1 MCCPDLKLWNQCF
14 HTAFTQHSSEISV
27 RMYISLQTKTF
38 VACHCH
44 KNQFTAYHTEP
55 SHGDNISIH
64 HTDGATG
71 IIKFLCL
78 GTCMYFY
85 MYLQGWHFSVV
96 HYFLSNLKKK
106 FQKIQNSWFC
116 LSAANLALFC
126 LWKLLHLK
134 IALKSPN
141 QMFNFHDHNIWPG
154 NNLSSVGTLNIELR
168 NPSSKVS

>member
-1 MCCPDLKLWNQCF
+1 MKKFYLLCCPDLKLCNQCF

-78 GTCMYFY
+78 GTCMYSYKDCFETNVPLS
-85 MYLQGWHFSVV
+85 MTFVRA
-96 HYFLSNLKKK
+96 FLAIFLPYV
-106 FQKIQNSWFC
+106 C
-116 LSAANLALFC
+116 LSFT
-126 LWKLLHLK
+126 
-134 IALKSPN
+134 S
-141 QMFNFHDHNIWPG
+141 
-154 NNLSSVGTLNIELR
+154 
-168 NPSSKVS
+168 

>member
-1 MCCPDLKLWNQCF
+1 MNFEFFGKIFKIWQKVVYNRKVSSLKV
-14 HTAFTQHSSEISV
+14 HIK
-27 RMYISLQTKTF
+27 YIL
-38 VACHCH
+38 
-44 KNQFTAYHTEP
+44 
-55 SHGDNISIH
+55 
-64 HTDGATG
+64 
-71 IIKFLCL
+71 KFLCL

-154 NNLSSVGTLNIELR
+154 NNLSSVGTLNIEFR